1 MKRYIVGVSG
11 ASGIILAIKL
21 IEQLSSMQHHVEVIF
36 SSAAYQT
43 LYYELGTKSLLSLIP
58 EENHIYIHQHRIK
71 SIDSKLASGSYHVDG
86 TIIIP
91 CSMATIAALSI
102 GLGDNL
108 LRRVADVALKE
119 GRKLILVPRET
130 PLHTIHL
137 ENLLKLSQTGAIIFP
152 PMPMWYFK
160 PQTVEDIT
168 NAIVGKILSLLGI
181 ENNLEQV
188 WTNPT

>member
-1 MKRYIVGVSG
+1 MKRYIVGISG
-11 ASGIILAIKL
+11 ASGIILAVKL
-21 IEQLSSMQHHVEVIF
+21 IEQLSNMQYNVEVIL
-36 SSAAYQT
+36 SHAAFQT
-43 LYYELGTKSLLSLIP
+43 LYYELGTTSLLSLIP
-58 EENHIYIHQHRIK
+58 KENHTHIHQHKIK

-86 TIIIP
+86 TIIVP

-102 GLGDNL
+102 GIGDNL

-119 GRKLILVPRET
+119 HRKLVLVPRES

-137 ENLLKLSQTGAIIFP
+137 ENLLKLSRSGAIILP

-168 NAIVGKILSLLGI
+168 NAIVGKILSTLGI
-181 ENNLEQV
+181 ENDLEKV
-188 WTNPT
+188 WDNPT